1 MSNVATFIIMAVGV
15 LLQYYHARTLA
26 SKYILAFGLFGFAG
40 GITNWLAVKM
50 LFDRVPGLLGSGVI
64 PRRFKEIRQAIKDS
78 VLEMFFDK
86 VFLKRYLSSRSKE
99 LLVSLNLGEEL
110 RKVLTSPDF
119 DSLFVEKLTLI
130 ASKPEGMML
139 QTMAQMVYSCFMSLY
154 ECV

>member
-1 MSNVATFIIMAVGV
+1 MSNVVTFVIMAIGV
-15 LLQYYHARTLA
+15 LLQHYHTRTLT

-86 VFLKRYLSSRSKE
+86 VFLKRYLSSRSKD
-99 LLVSLNLGEEL
+99 LLISLNLGEEL

-119 DSLFVEKLTLI
+119 DALFVEKLTLI

-139 QTMAQMVYSCFMSLY
+139 QTMTQMVCMLY
-154 ECV
+154 